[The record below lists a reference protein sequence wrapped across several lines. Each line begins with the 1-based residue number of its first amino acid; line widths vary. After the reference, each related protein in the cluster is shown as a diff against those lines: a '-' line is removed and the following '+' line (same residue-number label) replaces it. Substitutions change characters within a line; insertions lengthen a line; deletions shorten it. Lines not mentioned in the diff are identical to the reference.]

1 LVKNRFGIAAHSNVF
16 YDTSARQGNRQ
27 KLTQGEYERLDGIY
41 PAYGRSHL
49 VRNVVNRDGLT
60 AFTWLTTSDLV

>member
-27 KLTQGEYERLDGIY
+27 KLTQGEYERLDGDWMGYIL
-41 PAYGRSHL
+41 PMG
-49 VRNVVNRDGLT
+49 VVILFVMLLI
-60 AFTWLTTSDLV
+60 AMV